1 MNLERAIEYLE
12 DGQRPAHARG
22 MFWRPA
28 ARRLRWLVGGFGAA
42 AIAAVTLLAAAVGG
56 VSAPG
61 LIAGQFLDYARLAR
75 DLVMR

>member
-1 MNLERAIEYLE
+1 MVERAIEYLE
-12 DGQRPAHARG
+12 DGQRPARARG

-42 AIAAVTLLAAAVGG
+42 AIAGVTLLAAAVGG
-56 VSAPG
+56 VPAPG